1 LRALRRIDSPAARNL
16 VARPSAI
23 SPAPTIATVIAPSV
37 AVYLASTLGYLS
49 NIADGA
55 DKEVRVAVPSLKRTN
70 LDSVELQPVEFFE
83 IDARSNELVVREGR
97 RLVVELYEAS
107 TGTFE
112 WNIPGEEVLYV
123 LDGEEQMEDLD
134 AGETF
139 TLKKGD
145 FIHLLANRRVR
156 VTYRPDKPFRALI
169 VSYKDDAPLPEFPAK
184 QDA

>member
-1 LRALRRIDSPAARNL
+1 MV
-16 VARPSAI
+16 VA
-23 SPAPTIATVIAPSV
+23 
-37 AVYLASTLGYLS
+37 
-49 NIADGA
+49 
-55 DKEVRVAVPSLKRTN
+55 SLKRMN
-70 LDSVELQPVEFFE
+70 LDSVELQPVDFFD

-123 LDGEEQMEDLD
+123 LEGEEQMEDLD

-156 VTYRPDKPFRALI
+156 VTYRPDNPFRALI
-169 VSYKDDAPLPEFPAK
+169 ISWKDDEALPEFPVK
-184 QDA
+184 HDA